1 MVANKPYQA
10 YKQNSVNTAS
20 PGELTVLLFNGCL
33 KFIKLAKMAIDEN
46 NVEQRNTNLIKAQ
59 DIIQELMV
67 TLDMKV
73 ELSTSLLQMYDY
85 LYRRLIEANTKNSVD
100 ILNEVEGY
108 VVEFRDTWKQAV
120 QLAKKP
126 QLVESGQA

>member
-1 MVANKPYQA
+1 VVAGTPYQA

-20 PGELTVLLFNGCL
+20 PGELTVMLFNGCL
-33 KFIKLAKMAIDEN
+33 KFIKLAKLAIEEKN
-46 NVEQRNTNLIKAQ
+46 IEQRNVNLIKAQ
-59 DIIQELMV
+59 DIIHELMV

-73 ELSTSLLQMYDY
+73 DISKSLLQMYDY
-85 LYRRLIEANTKNSVD
+85 IHSRLIEANTKNSID

-108 VVEFRDTWKQAV
+108 VTEFRDTWKQAI

-126 QLVESGQA
+126 QMAESGQA